1 MKNILT
7 IVFALVNTF
16 AFSQTQK
23 NALPQSTQTDLQ
35 KTQTEVRP
43 REAVSKSVAAASG
56 EYIMMN
62 NTSSFTILPSG
73 MKGNKTPSSNHSGSN
88 TIYGENVMT
97 NTQFSAIYNVGVGNN
112 SLRYLTTGSY
122 NVAIG
127 YEALRA
133 NTNGGLNI
141 GVGNSALANNVGAS
155 RNIAIGGSSLF
166 ALSYNNSGAY
176 YPLDNIAI
184 GFESLYDNNP
194 TLSPNS
200 ISQADQNI
208 GIGNYSLRKNTTGR
222 NNTAIGIHSAY
233 TNTTGQQN
241 ISLGN
246 YALQSNISGN
256 FNIAVGFES
265 LYSNTASYNVAVG
278 DGTLH
283 SNNFGQNNV
292 GIGFQSLYNN
302 TNSFGAGTEYAHLS
316 SNNTSLGYF
325 ALRENTRG
333 FNNTAIGA
341 GALRNNVG
349 NYIPNQEFP
358 TEYGME
364 NTAVGYNALYTN
376 TQGFNNTAVG
386 SNALYALNSTG
397 GLAYSNTALGIYAGN
412 KISTGNGNTVIGASA
427 GTIVQSGSNNT
438 FVGYA
443 ANAPSG
449 STAITN
455 ATAIGYFAIVNAS
468 NKVRIGNTSVTVV
481 EGPVAY
487 TFPSDRRLKENI
499 KSTNIGLEFIKRLQT
514 VSYNYIADN
523 TKTRH
528 DGFIA
533 QDIEAAMK
541 DLNVSFS
548 GVKKSDDGMYS
559 LAYSDFVMP
568 LVNAVKEQQSII
580 ENQASKILKLE
591 EKLQKMSDLEARL
604 SLIESSLNSKKINQ
618 ETKTDK

>member
-1 MKNILT
+1 MKKNTLTIALILVYT
-7 IVFALVNTF
+7 IVF
-16 AFSQTQK
+16 SQTK
-23 NALPQSTQTDLQ
+23 NNVLPKSPQTDLQ
-35 KTQTEVRP
+35 SEQNEIRP
-43 REAVSKSVAAASG
+43 HNTTSKSVAAASG

-200 ISQADQNI
+200 VGQADQNI

-222 NNTAIGIHSAY
+222 NNTAIGIQSAY

-241 ISLGN
+241 VALGN
-246 YALQSNISGN
+246 YALQGN
-256 FNIAVGFES
+256 TGSFNIAIGVGS
-265 LYSNTASYNVAVG
+265 LFSNKASYNVAMG
-278 DGTLH
+278 DGTLYY
-283 SNNFGQNNV
+283 NNTGERNV
-292 GIGFQSLYNN
+292 GIGFQSLHNN
-302 TNSFGAGTEYAHLS
+302 TNSFGVGAEYAHLS
-316 SNNTSLGYF
+316 SDNTSLGYF

-333 FNNTAIGA
+333 FRNTAIGA
-341 GALRNNVG
+341 GALRFNVG

-386 SNALYALNSTG
+386 SNALYALNSNG
-397 GLAYSNTALGIYAGN
+397 GQAISNTALGVYAGN
-412 KISTGNGNTVIGASA
+412 KITTGNGNTAIGTSA
-427 GTIVQSGSNNT
+427 GTTVQGGSNNT
-438 FVGYA
+438 FLGFA
-443 ANAPSG
+443 ANVSAG
-449 STAITN
+449 GAAFTN

-499 KSTNIGLEFIKRLQT
+499 KNTTVGLEFIKRLQT

-533 QDIEAAMK
+533 QDIETIMK
-541 DLNVSFS
+541 DLNISFS

-568 LVNAVKEQQSII
+568 LVNAVKEQQNII
-580 ENQASKILKLE
+580 ENQASKISKLE

-604 SLIESSLNSKKINQ
+604 SSIETSLNSKKTNQ